1 MITLSITC
9 TDTDTFQ
16 RCKKGGLADQVAE
29 DKEADVENI
38 EGALE
43 GHCVGE

>member
-1 MITLSITC
+1 MVDWLTT
-9 TDTDTFQ
+9 
-16 RCKKGGLADQVAE
+16 DQVAE